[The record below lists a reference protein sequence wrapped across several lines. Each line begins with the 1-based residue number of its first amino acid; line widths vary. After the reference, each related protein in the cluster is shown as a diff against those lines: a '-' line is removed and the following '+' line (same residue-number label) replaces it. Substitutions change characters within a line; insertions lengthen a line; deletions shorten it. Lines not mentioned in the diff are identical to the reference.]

1 MSESSKPRTISDR
14 LSEAARISFVGRENE
29 LGLLSSAIGSAN
41 LPFVVAFIHGPG
53 GIGKS
58 FLIQTLL
65 SSIAPEVRCYVL
77 DCRNIEPTPQG
88 FLLSLGTTLGVQEEP
103 DYQSIVD
110 RLGES
115 GQRTVLALDAY
126 ETFGLM
132 DTWLRQV
139 FAPSLTENVFTII
152 AGRLPPSTGW
162 LTTPGWQDLF
172 RDIELKELTEDN
184 SRKMMESR
192 GLNPK
197 HFETVQRF
205 ARGYPIVLEMAA
217 TALHAQPDLEIK
229 DGPPP
234 KILEQLT
241 QAFLSGLVPET
252 VEAVEAASTVRCV
265 TEPLLRTLLS
275 VPRVSEVF
283 KNLQSLPFI
292 DVTTEGLT
300 FHDVVHDTISKELSW
315 RDSERYRTYRKRAW
329 SFFSKESQHA
339 VAHGLWSC
347 TANMLYLAEH
357 PVVREAFFPAGAT
370 DYMVEPATVGDGND
384 ICDIASSTEGG
395 EAASLIKKWWDRYP
409 DTFSVAKTRDGKIA
423 GFYLIFEPNDIER
436 EHLVDDPLTAA
447 WLKHLSENPVS
458 DNERVLFLRR
468 WLARTTGEAPS
479 PVQGACWLDI
489 KRAYMAL
496 RPSLR
501 RLYTTVID
509 LETYGPIVTPLGFT
523 PLEGAHVSIGG
534 ITYYTAALDFGPSSV
549 DGWIASV
556 VGAELGIESKE
567 DEKTTEQRDRLLL
580 TLLFTDIVGSTER
593 AAELGDRLWQDLLE
607 RHHILIRDEL
617 KRFDG
622 LEIDNAGDGFF
633 AAFDRPAQGI
643 QCACAINDSL
653 RQLEIDIRAGLHLG
667 ECEKTGESLC
677 GIGVHIGAR
686 VAALAKPGEV
696 LVSGT
701 IKEAVAGSNIKF
713 EDFGTHALKGIPGEW
728 HLFRIDRESVPT
740 EI

>member
-1 MSESSKPRTISDR
+1 MNESSKPRTISDR
-14 LSEAARISFVGRENE
+14 LSEAARFSFVGREHE

-103 DYQSIVD
+103 DHQSIVD

-217 TALHAQPDLEIK
+217 TALHAQPNLEIK

-234 KILEQLT
+234 KILQQLT
-241 QAFLSGLVPET
+241 QAFLSGLLPET

-384 ICDIASSTEGG
+384 ICDIASSTEVE
-395 EAASLIKKWWDRYP
+395 EAANLIKKWWDRYP

-423 GFYLIFEPNDIER
+423 GYYSIFEPTDIER

-458 DNERVLFLRR
+458 DDERVLFLRR

-479 PVQGACWLDI
+479 PAQGACWLDI

-567 DEKTTEQRDRLLL
+567 DEKTATQRDRLLV
-580 TLLFTDIVGSTER
+580 TILFTDIVGSTER
-593 AAELGDRLWQDLLE
+593 AAKLGDRLWQDLLE

-686 VAALAKPGEV
+686 VAALAKPSEV
-696 LVSGT
+696 LVSST
-701 IKEAVAGSNIKF
+701 IKEAVAGSGIKF
-713 EDFGTHALKGIPGEW
+713 EDSGTHELKGIPGEW
-728 HLFRIDRESVPT
+728 HLFRIDRESVPS

>member
-58 FLIQTLL
+58 CLIQTLL
-65 SSIAPEVRCYVL
+65 SSIAPEVRCYVM

-88 FLLSLGTTLGVQEEP
+88 FLLSLGTALGVQEKA
-103 DYQSIVD
+103 DHQSIVD
-110 RLGES
+110 FLGES
-115 GQRTVLALDAY
+115 GQRTVLALDTY

-162 LTTPGWQDLF
+162 FTTPGWQDLF

-205 ARGYPIVLEMAA
+205 ARGYPLVLEMAA

-234 KILEQLT
+234 KILQQLT

-265 TEPLLRTLLS
+265 TEPLLRGLLHVS
-275 VPRVSEVF
+275 SVSEVF

-315 RDSERYRTYRKRAW
+315 RDPERYHTYRKRAW
-329 SFFSKESQHA
+329 RFFSKESQHA
-339 VAHGLWSC
+339 IAHGLWRC

-370 DYMVEPATVGDGND
+370 DYMVEPATTSDGND
-384 ICDIASSTEGG
+384 IYDIASSTEGG

-423 GFYLIFEPNDIER
+423 GFYSIFEPNDIER
-436 EHLVDDPLTAA
+436 EHLLDDPLTAA
-447 WLKHLSENPVS
+447 WLKHLNENSVA
-458 DNERVLFLRR
+458 DHERVLFLRR
-468 WLARTTGEAPS
+468 WLARSTGEAPS

-523 PLEGAHVSIGG
+523 PLEGAHVSIAG

-567 DEKTTEQRDRLLL
+567 DEKSAMQRDRLLV
-580 TLLFTDIVGSTER
+580 TILFTDIVGSTER
-593 AAELGDRLWQDLLE
+593 AAKIGDRLWHDLLE

-617 KRFDG
+617 KRYEG

-643 QCACAINDSL
+643 RCACAINDSL

-667 ECEKTGESLC
+667 ECEKTGEGLC

-701 IKEAVAGSNIKF
+701 IKEAVAGSDIKF
-713 EDFGTHALKGIPGEW
+713 EESGTHELKGIPGKW
-728 HLFRIDRESVPT
+728 HLYRIDRGSVPS

>member
-1 MSESSKPRTISDR
+1 MSETSKPRTISER

-29 LGLLSSAIGSAN
+29 LDLLSSAIGSTN

-58 FLIQTLL
+58 CLIQTLL
-65 SSIAPEVRCYVL
+65 SSVPPEVRYYVM

-88 FLLSLGTTLGVQEEP
+88 FLLSLATALGMQEGS
-103 DYQSIVD
+103 DHQSIVD
-110 RLGES
+110 HLAEN
-115 GQRTVLALDAY
+115 GQRTVIALDTY

-132 DTWLRQV
+132 DTWLRQIFV
-139 FAPSLTENVFTII
+139 PSLTENVLTII

-172 RDIELKELTEDN
+172 HEIELKELTEEN

-192 GLNPK
+192 GLDPE

-205 ARGYPIVLEMAA
+205 ARGYPLVLEMAA
-217 TALHAQPDLEIK
+217 TALNAQPDLEIK

-234 KILEQLT
+234 KILQQLT
-241 QAFLSGLVPET
+241 QAFLSELVAET

-265 TEPLLRTLLS
+265 TEPLLRTLLD
-275 VPRVSEVF
+275 VSCVGEVF

-315 RDSERYRTYRKRAW
+315 RDPERYRTYRQRAW
-329 SFFSKESQHA
+329 NFFARQSQHA
-339 VAHGLWSC
+339 VAHGLWRC

-357 PVVREAFFPAGAT
+357 PVVREAFFPAGGS
-370 DYMVEPATVGDGND
+370 DYMVEPATEGDGKD
-384 ICDIASSTEGG
+384 IYDIASSVEVG
-395 EAASLIKKWWDRYP
+395 EAANLIKKWWDRYP
-409 DTFSVAKTRDGKIA
+409 ATFSVAKSRDGKIE
-423 GFYLIFEPNDIER
+423 GFYSIFEPKDIELK
-436 EHLVDDPLTAA
+436 HLMDDPLTAA
-447 WLKHLSENPVS
+447 WLKHLHENPVS
-458 DNERVLFLRR
+458 DDERVLFLRR

-501 RLYTTVID
+501 RLYTTVMDI
-509 LETYGPIVTPLGFT
+509 ETYVPIITPLGFA
-523 PLEGAHVSIGG
+523 PLEEAHISIEGN
-534 ITYYTAALDFGPSSV
+534 TFYTAALDFGPSSV

-556 VGAELGIESKE
+556 VGAELGIESEK
-567 DEKTTEQRDRLLL
+567 DEKAAAQRDRLLL
-580 TLLFTDIVGSTER
+580 TILFTDIVGSTER
-593 AAELGDRLWQDLLE
+593 AAELGDQLWQELLE
-607 RHHILIRDEL
+607 RHRILIRDEL
-617 KRFDG
+617 NRFNG
-622 LEIDNAGDGFF
+622 IEIDNAGDGFF

-653 RQLEIDIRAGLHLG
+653 CQLELDIRAGLHLG
-667 ECEKTGESLC
+667 ECEKAGDNLC

-701 IKEAVAGSNIKF
+701 IKEAVAGSNIVF
-713 EDFGTHALKGIPGEW
+713 EDFGTHELKGIPGEW
-728 HLFRIDRESVPT
+728 HLFRIDRQSVPS

>member
-1 MSESSKPRTISDR
+1 MIETGKHRTISER

-29 LGLLSSAIGSAN
+29 LDLLFSAIRSAN

-58 FLIQTLL
+58 CLIQTLIG
-65 SSIAPEVRCYVL
+65 SVAPEVHSNVM

-88 FLLSLGTTLGVQEEP
+88 FLFSLATDLGMPEGS
-103 DYQSIVD
+103 DHQSIVNH
-110 RLGES
+110 LGQS
-115 GQRTVLALDAY
+115 GQRTVIALDTY

-139 FAPSLTENVFTII
+139 FVPSLTENVFTII

-162 LTTPGWQDLF
+162 LTTPGWQELF
-172 RDIELKELTEDN
+172 RDIELKELTEAN

-205 ARGYPIVLEMAA
+205 ARGYPLVLEMAA

-234 KILEQLT
+234 KILQQLT
-241 QAFLSGLVPET
+241 QAFLSGIDPEV

-265 TEPLLRTLLS
+265 TEPLLRGLLH
-275 VPRVSEVF
+275 VPDVKGVF

-300 FHDVVHDTISKELSW
+300 FHDVVHDTIAKELSW
-315 RDSERYRTYRKRAW
+315 RDAERYRTYRRRAW
-329 SFFSKESQHA
+329 NCYVKESQHA
-339 VAHGLWSC
+339 VAHGLWRL

-357 PVVREAFFPAGAT
+357 PVVREAFFPAGGT
-370 DYMVEPATVGDGND
+370 DYIVEPATDADGNH
-384 ICDIASSTEGG
+384 IYDIASINEGE
-395 EAASLIKKWWDRYP
+395 EAANLIKKWWDRYP
-409 DTFSVAKTRDGKIA
+409 NTFSVAKSRDEKIA
-423 GFYLIFEPNDIER
+423 GFYSIFDPNDIQH
-436 EHLVDDPLTAA
+436 EHLMEDPLTAA
-447 WLKHLSENPVS
+447 WLNHLIENPVS
-458 DNERVLFLRR
+458 DDERVLFLRR

-509 LETYGPIVTPLGFT
+509 LDTYGPIVTPLGFA
-523 PLEGAHVSIGG
+523 PIEGAHVSVGKS
-534 ITYYTAALDFGPSSV
+534 TYYTAALDFGPSSV

-556 VGAELGIESKE
+556 VGAELGIESTE
-567 DEKTTEQRDRLLL
+567 NEKTAEQRDRLLL
-580 TLLFTDIVGSTER
+580 TILFTDIVGSTER
-593 AAELGDRLWQDLLE
+593 AANLGDQLWQELLE
-607 RHHILIRDEL
+607 RHHLIIREEL
-617 KRFDG
+617 TRFSG
-622 LEIDNAGDGFF
+622 VEIDNAGDGFF
-633 AAFDRPAQGI
+633 AAFDRPAKGI
-643 QCACAINDSL
+643 LCACAINDSL
-653 RQLEIDIRAGLHLG
+653 RQLKLDIRAGLHLG
-667 ECEKTGESLC
+667 ECEKAGENVC

-713 EDFGTHALKGIPGEW
+713 EDFGTHELKGIPGEW
-728 HLFRIDRESVPT
+728 HLFRIDRESVAS
-740 EI
+740 EV

>member
-1 MSESSKPRTISDR
+1 MSEISKPRTISER

-29 LGLLSSAIGSAN
+29 LNLLSDAIGSAN

-58 FLIQTLL
+58 CLMQKLL
-65 SSIAPEVRCYVL
+65 SSIVPEVRCYVM

-88 FLLSLGTTLGVQEEP
+88 FLLSLATSLGIQEGSNH
-103 DYQSIVD
+103 QSIVNH
-110 RLGES
+110 LGES
-115 GQRTVLALDAY
+115 GQRTVLALDTY

-139 FAPSLTENVFTII
+139 FVPSLTENVFTII

-192 GLNPK
+192 GLKPK
-197 HFETVQRF
+197 HFERVQRF
-205 ARGYPIVLEMAA
+205 ARGYPLVLDMAA
-217 TALHAQPDLEIK
+217 TALKAQPDLEIK

-234 KILEQLT
+234 KILQQLT
-241 QAFLSGLVPET
+241 QAFLSGLIPET

-265 TEPLLRTLLS
+265 TEPLLRGLLNISS
-275 VPRVSEVF
+275 VTEVF
-283 KNLQSLPFI
+283 QNLQSLPFI

-315 RDSERYRTYRKRAW
+315 RDPERYHTYRKRAW
-329 SFFSKESQHA
+329 NFLAKQSQHA
-339 VAHGLWSC
+339 VAHGLWRC

-370 DYMVEPATVGDGND
+370 DYMVEPATAGDGND
-384 ICDIASSTEGG
+384 ICDMASSNEVE
-395 EAASLIKKWWDRYP
+395 EAANLIKKWWDRYP
-409 DTFSVAKTRDGKIA
+409 DTFSVAKSRDGKIA
-423 GFYLIFEPNDIER
+423 GFYSMFEPNDIER
-436 EHLVDDPLTAA
+436 KHLMEDPLTAA
-447 WLKHLSENPVS
+447 WLKHLNENPVS
-458 DNERVLFLRR
+458 EDERVLFLRR

-479 PVQGACWLDI
+479 AVQGACWLDI

-509 LETYGPIVTPLGFT
+509 LETYGPIVTPLGFA
-523 PLEGAHVSIGG
+523 PLEGVHVSIEGN
-534 ITYYTAALDFGPSSV
+534 TYYTAALDFGPSSV

-567 DEKTTEQRDRLLL
+567 DEKTAAQRDRLLV
-580 TLLFTDIVGSTER
+580 TILFTDIVGSTER
-593 AAELGDRLWQDLLE
+593 AAKLGDQLWQELLE

-653 RQLEIDIRAGLHLG
+653 RQLELDIRAGLHLG
-667 ECEKTGESLC
+667 ECEKAEKKLC

-686 VAALAKPGEV
+686 VAAMAKPGEV

-701 IKEAVAGSNIKF
+701 IKEAVAGSNIEF
-713 EDFGTHALKGIPGEW
+713 EDFGTHELKGIPGEW
-728 HLFRIDRESVPT
+728 HLFRIVCGSVPSK
-740 EI
+740 I

>member
-14 LSEAARISFVGRENE
+14 LSEATRISFVGRENE

-58 FLIQTLL
+58 CLIQTLL
-65 SSIAPEVRCYVL
+65 SSIAPEVRCYVM

-88 FLLSLGTTLGVQEEP
+88 FLLSLGTALGVQEEA
-103 DYQSIVD
+103 DHQSIVD
-110 RLGES
+110 FLGES
-115 GQRTVLALDAY
+115 GQRTVLALDTY

-162 LTTPGWQDLF
+162 FTTPGWQDLF

-205 ARGYPIVLEMAA
+205 ARGYPLVLEMAA

-234 KILEQLT
+234 KILQQLT

-265 TEPLLRTLLS
+265 TEPLLRGLLHVS
-275 VPRVSEVF
+275 SVSEVF

-315 RDSERYRTYRKRAW
+315 RDPERYRTYRKRAW

-339 VAHGLWSC
+339 IAHGLWRC

-370 DYMVEPATVGDGND
+370 DYMVEPATASDGND
-384 ICDIASSTEGG
+384 IYDIASSTEGG

-436 EHLVDDPLTAA
+436 EHLLDDPLTTA
-447 WLKHLSENPVS
+447 WLKHLNENSVA
-458 DNERVLFLRR
+458 DHERVLFLRR
-468 WLARTTGEAPS
+468 WLARSTGEAPS

-523 PLEGAHVSIGG
+523 PLEGAHVSIAG

-567 DEKTTEQRDRLLL
+567 DEKSGAQRDRLLV
-580 TLLFTDIVGSTER
+580 TILFTDIVGSTER
-593 AAELGDRLWQDLLE
+593 AGKIGDRLWQDLLE

-617 KRFDG
+617 KRYEG

-643 QCACAINDSL
+643 RCACAINDSL

-667 ECEKTGESLC
+667 ECEKIGEGLC

-701 IKEAVAGSNIKF
+701 IKEAVAGSDIKF
-713 EDFGTHALKGIPGEW
+713 EESGTHELKGIPGKW
-728 HLFRIDRESVPT
+728 HLYRIDRGSVPS

>member
-1 MSESSKPRTISDR
+1 MEQSNKSRKISDR
-14 LSEAARISFVGRENE
+14 LSDVAISSFIGRQNE
-29 LGLLSSAIGSAN
+29 LALLSSAIRSDD

-58 FLIQTLL
+58 LLVKVLL
-65 SSIAPEVRCYVL
+65 SSLGPDVHKYVM
-77 DCRNIEPTPQG
+77 DCRHIEPTPHG
-88 FLLSLGTTLGVQEEP
+88 FLGALGGALDIKDEP
-103 DYQSIVD
+103 NHQSIV
-110 RLGES
+110 RHLS
-115 GQRTVLALDAY
+115 ATGQRTVLALDTY

-132 DTWLRQV
+132 DTWLRQEFV
-139 FAPSLTENVFTII
+139 PNLTENALIII
-152 AGRLPPSTGW
+152 AGRQAPNEAWFTA
-162 LTTPGWQDLF
+162 PGWQGLC
-172 RDIELKELTEDN
+172 REIKLRGLSEDEA
-184 SRKMMESR
+184 REMMESR
-192 GLNPK
+192 GLTPLQV
-197 HFETVQRF
+197 ERIQRF
-205 ARGYPIVLEMAA
+205 ARGYPLVLEMAA
-217 TALHAQPDLEIK
+217 IALHAQPDLKIK

-234 KILEQLT
+234 KIVQQLT
-241 QAFLSGLVPET
+241 QGFLSGLLPET

-315 RDSERYRTYRKRAW
+315 RDPERYRTYRKRAW

-384 ICDIASSTEGG
+384 ICDIASSTEVE
-395 EAASLIKKWWDRYP
+395 EAANLIKKWWDRYP

-423 GFYLIFEPNDIER
+423 GYYSIFEPTDIER

-447 WLKHLSENPVS
+447 WLKHLSEHPVS

-534 ITYYTAALDFGPSSV
+534 VTYYTAALDFGPSSV

-567 DEKTTEQRDRLLL
+567 DEKTAAQRDRLLV
-580 TLLFTDIVGSTER
+580 TILFTDIVGSTER
-593 AAELGDRLWQDLLE
+593 AAKIGDRLWQDLLE

-643 QCACAINDSL
+643 RCACAINDSL

-667 ECEKTGESLC
+667 ECEKAGESLC

-696 LVSGT
+696 LVSST
-701 IKEAVAGSNIKF
+701 IKEAVAGSDIKF
-713 EDFGTHALKGIPGEW
+713 EDSGAHVLKGIPGEW
-728 HLFRIDRESVPT
+728 HLFRIDRGSVPS